1 MTPLGFDI
9 FLKVLTSQKC
19 AKFVLNFSCILL
31 NNLKTSMG
39 VLYNI
44 CYNIWE
50 TAFAFND
57 LNTYRFP
64 ITSQNLNFSNKELYF
79 GFESYS

>member
-1 MTPLGFDI
+1 MTPLSFDI

-19 AKFVLNFSCILL
+19 AKFVLYFSCILL
-31 NNLKTSMG
+31 NNLKISMG

-50 TAFAFND
+50 TVFAFND

-64 ITSQNLNFSNKELYF
+64 ITSQNLNSSNKEL
-79 GFESYS
+79 